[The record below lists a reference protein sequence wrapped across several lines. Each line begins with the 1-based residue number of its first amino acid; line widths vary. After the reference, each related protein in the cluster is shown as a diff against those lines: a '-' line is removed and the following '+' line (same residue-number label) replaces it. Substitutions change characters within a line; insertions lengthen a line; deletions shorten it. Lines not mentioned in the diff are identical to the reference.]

1 MFNKDVII
9 RVRAQIEGIRPRLYI
24 YIYISIFIT
33 VCILYWP
40 LKPSGVMLKKKQD
53 YC

>member
-24 YIYISIFIT
+24 YIYINIYNGMYT
-33 VCILYWP
+33 ILAA
-40 LKPSGVMLKKKQD
+40 KTFR
-53 YC
+53 CNA